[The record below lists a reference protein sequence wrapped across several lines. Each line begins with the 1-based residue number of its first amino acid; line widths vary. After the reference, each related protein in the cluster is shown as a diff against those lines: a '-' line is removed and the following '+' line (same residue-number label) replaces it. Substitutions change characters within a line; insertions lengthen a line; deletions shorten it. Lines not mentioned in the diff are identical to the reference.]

1 MATLETRTFDQLV
14 EEQASAV
21 QGSASALADFSVGS
35 ILRAFAQAVAGVV
48 LWLQAIILQLL
59 TITRAATSTGAD
71 LDSWVADYGISRL
84 PAVAAVGEVTFAR
97 FTPTLLASV
106 PVGTL
111 VQTSDVTVQY
121 AVIADTNQAAFDT
134 ATNAYIL
141 PAGTASITAT
151 VQATTAG
158 VIGNAAAGAIQTL
171 AQSISGVDTVT
182 NASAFISG
190 VDAESDSAL
199 RTRFVAYLA
208 SLSKA
213 TKAAIEYAITSMD
226 QGLTDRITE
235 NYDYSGNYKPG
246 SFYAVIDDGS
256 GSPPSGVLDNV
267 RAAIDRVRALGIQF
281 AVFASTP
288 VDANVAL
295 TIGVASG
302 YSSLAVHAAV
312 ETAITNYIAA
322 LNMGDTLSWSRLIQ
336 IAYSASEG
344 VSSVS
349 NLLINGSAT
358 DLTATAKQVIVP
370 GTITVS

>member
-267 RAAIDRVRALGIQF
+267 RAAIDPVRALGIQF

>member
-59 TITRAATSTGAD
+59 TVTRAATSTGAD

-121 AVIADTNQAAFDT
+121 AVIADTNQAAFDP

-158 VIGNAAAGAIQTL
+158 VFGNAAAGAIQTL

-267 RAAIDRVRALGIQF
+267 RATIDPVRALGIQF